1 MTSTQKIQKHLGTLL
16 MISGVLLL
24 GYIYYPIVQAYF
36 FPPKPLIQT
45 VTESKEYW
53 IEIPKISAASPIINN
68 VNPWDEKNYK
78 EALKKGIAHA
88 KGTAL
93 PGKGKSYLFAHSS
106 DYPWNITRYNT
117 AFFKLHELQ
126 KGDEIIIKNGSKRLK
141 YIVKDLKEVWPTEV
155 EYIQNQTND
164 LILQTCTPI
173 GTDLK
178 RLLVF
183 ADLEK

>member
-1 MTSTQKIQKHLGTLL
+1 
-16 MISGVLLL
+16 MISGVVLL
-24 GYIYYPIVQAYF
+24 GYIYFPIARAYF
-36 FPPKPLIQT
+36 FPPAPLKQT
-45 VTESKEYW
+45 AIESNDYW
-53 IEIPKISAASPIINN
+53 IEIPKISASSPIVNN
-68 VNPWDEKNYK
+68 VDPWDDVIYK

-117 AFFKLHELQ
+117 AFFKLHQLQ
-126 KGDEIIIKNGSKRLK
+126 KGDQIIIKNGTKELIYS
-141 YIVKDLKEVWPTEV
+141 IQDIKEVWPTEV
-155 EYIQNQTND
+155 EYIRDQKVD

-183 ADLEK
+183 ANLQ